1 MAGGYKNFGPTYN
14 TTGFVRLGYE
24 GLLNGTHDIDVAAA
38 EAANGELA
46 GKFAAVG
53 ANGIKLAGLGGEGA
67 VGLFREDLNDMINA
81 SEKASFYFRGGEYY
95 VQIERTGFAAT
106 TDITV
111 GDEITT
117 NANGEMIKL
126 DKVANPT
133 HRALGVVTHVGAYAA
148 GNMFANAGT
157 AANGGNFI
165 GFIMYV

>member
-38 EAANGELA
+38 QAANGELA

-53 ANGIKLAGLGGEGA
+53 TNGIKLAGEGGKGA

-81 SEKASFYFRGGEYY
+81 SEKATFYFRGGEYY
-95 VQIERTGFAAT
+95 VAIARTGFTSTSEIA
-106 TDITV
+106 V

-117 NANGEMIKL
+117 NANGEMVKF
-126 DKVANPT
+126 DSAVVGA
-133 HRALGVVTHVGAYAA
+133 RALGVVTHVGGYAA

-157 AANGGNFI
+157 AANGGDFI

>member
-1 MAGGYKNFGPTYN
+1 MAGGYKHFGPTYN

-24 GLLNGTHDIDVAAA
+24 GLINGTHNIDVAGLAG
-38 EAANGELA
+38 EEELA

-67 VGLFREDLNDMINA
+67 VGLFREDLNDMVNA

-95 VQIERTGFAAT
+95 IAIARTGFANT
-106 TDITV
+106 TDIAV
-111 GDEITT
+111 GDEITSD
-117 NANGEMIKL
+117 ANGKMIKF
-126 DKVANPT
+126 DSMT
-133 HRALGVVTHVGAYAA
+133 HKRALGVVTHVGGYAA

-157 AANGGNFI
+157 AANGGDFV